1 MDSHW
6 LDTNQAPTADA
17 YGATPYDASEI
28 DQHVDGAR
36 IWATILQIR
45 EEVEA
50 KTDKAFARG
59 RSCGREEAKED
70 QEELFDDYRQELQ
83 EAFDEL
89 KNGFTKAAMQRLQ
102 EVINEANQ

>member
-17 YGATPYDASEI
+17 YGATPYEASEI

-50 KTDKAFARG
+50 KTDKAFVLG
-59 RSCGREEAKED
+59 KSCGREETKED
-70 QEELFDDYRQELQ
+70 QADVFDGYRGELIK
-83 EAFDEL
+83 AFDEL
-89 KNGFTKAAMQRLQ
+89 KNGFTKTAMRKL
-102 EVINEANQ
+102 EEAIYDDY